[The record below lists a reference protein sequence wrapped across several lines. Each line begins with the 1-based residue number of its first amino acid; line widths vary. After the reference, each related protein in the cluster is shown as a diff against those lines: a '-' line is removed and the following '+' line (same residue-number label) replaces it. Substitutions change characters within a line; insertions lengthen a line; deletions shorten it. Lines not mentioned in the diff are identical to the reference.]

1 MTRRANGCGS
11 DRKCGGNGD
20 DIQEGPSTVHGYMDA
35 IDYAGNTQRTLHLW
49 LRYVSVGLP
58 MDLLDPGNRKC
69 SHVPVGLLVQRR
81 DYR

>member
-1 MTRRANGCGS
+1 
-11 DRKCGGNGD
+11 
-20 DIQEGPSTVHGYMDA
+20 MDA
-35 IDYAGNTQRTLHLW
+35 IDYAGNPQRTLHLW